1 MGACRQQEGSLS
13 RTIEGNGGTGKR
25 PSGSTVSTDG
35 LVRSCVIHGKKAL
48 SRLWP
53 RRGWRVL
60 PGGTRASVAMCH
72 WGVWRCLGGSL
83 SPLCL
88 PVSHADLSHAL
99 ASSERERLWS
109 GPSGRRALP
118 ELAGPGAHP
127 LGGAPA
133 PLLPPLSA
141 RDTPAQPGT
150 SQPSASARP
159 PREPPGSVPARA
171 RLRIRLR
178 ERWRGWGWGTTGC
191 GLLELRGERGVEQRG
206 ADTSGSIPRSHPSR
220 QLNPPPFPSCCL
232 LSPSLPSLHR

>member
-1 MGACRQQEGSLS
+1 M
-13 RTIEGNGGTGKR
+13 GKR
-25 PSGSTVSTDG
+25 LSAGSGRGGAGESS
-35 LVRSCVIHGKKAL
+35 LVAHEP
-48 SRLWP
+48 LWP
-53 RRGWRVL
+53 CAT
-60 PGGTRASVAMCH
+60 GGSG
-72 WGVWRCLGGSL
+72 GVWVGVCPPS
-83 SPLCL
+83 L

-127 LGGAPA
+127 LGGAP
-133 PLLPPLSA
+133 LLPPLSA
-141 RDTPAQPGT
+141 RDTPAEPGT
-150 SQPSASARP
+150 SQPSASACP

-171 RLRIRLR
+171 RLGIRLR